1 MFLTIFTK
9 ARLFYLKFP
18 RLEINRSIAERTL
31 VEITIGRLVPFQF
44 HRGTSIDR
52 SIDPST
58 PPTSPID
65 KDRWRFANDAYAR
78 RAWWLGRRGKPA
90 LDPAFFDE
98 ENVRHEFLFHSTHA
112 SPLPLPPFIRPFFL
126 RVPRRDVHVPSYP
139 SSSRSPPFLLEW
151 RVRSFLRSFV
161 LSRKKRRVLLLLRGS
176 LRASFVSCFVHPRTR
191 MITIRFLFFPF
202 FETRDSFSFSSRCKI
217 NGEGRIN

>member
-52 SIDPST
+52 SIRRLHQHLRSIRIGEGLQT
-58 PPTSPID
+58 TRI
-65 KDRWRFANDAYAR
+65 R

-161 LSRKKRRVLLLLRGS
+161 LGRKKRRVLLLLRGS